1 MNSDT
6 FEKAIKA
13 YSFEDINDARIEK
26 YKPVFMASG
35 GEHLV
40 YEIPEHPN
48 VVLKVSKESIVNSA
62 SWQMRNNA
70 DVDSYQYDTDVQGT
84 IAHRIEE
91 AQDVYREIKDFF
103 PDSLLSQRYIKF
115 KVPVTQEFLLQT
127 ALELGEVLT
136 LDQVGRLPTELYVV
150 ALVQEKSTE
159 LTLDTSVS
167 MFNEGYAF
175 DTVEPHES
183 WSSFLFKDAQQDTE
197 NMSLGEKK
205 VPDEVEAVC
214 QDFIERALD
223 YSNVTG
229 RILDIIGQNNIILY
243 RDEQGILSYLLIDA
257 VYPEHEEQ
265 SLVQFKKF
273 IESCVASDIPC
284 PLSTMKKNIS
294 LVANTVDYI
303 CKINRE
309 AGHYKIG
316 ARIDLFPRFTEEEKR
331 KALAI
336 VLQVMELWRSSKKT
350 VAQV

>member
-1 MNSDT
+1 MNPDI

-13 YSFEDINDARIEK
+13 YSLEDADAELIEK
-26 YKPVFMASG
+26 YKPVFIASG

-40 YEIPEHPN
+40 YEIPEHPDI
-48 VVLKVSKESIVNSA
+48 VLKVSKESIANCA
-62 SWQMRNNA
+62 GWQMKHTA
-70 DVDSYQYDTDVQGT
+70 DVDSYQYDRDVQVT

-115 KVPVTQEFLLQT
+115 KVPVTQEFLLQV
-127 ALELGEVLT
+127 AKESGEELSKEQI
-136 LDQVGRLPTELYVV
+136 DRLPIELYVV

-159 LTLDTSVS
+159 LALDTSVS

-183 WSSFLFKDAQQDTE
+183 WSSFLFRDEQQYTE
-197 NMSLGEKK
+197 NGLLSEEK

-243 RDEQGILSYLLIDA
+243 KDEQGMLSYSLIDA
-257 VYPEHEEQ
+257 VYPEHEQQ

-273 IESCVASDIPC
+273 VESCVASDIPC
-284 PLSTMKKNIS
+284 PESIMKKNIS
-294 LVANTVDYI
+294 LVINTVDYI

-309 AGHYKIG
+309 AGQHHIG
-316 ARIDLFPRFTEEEKR
+316 ARIDLFSKFTDAER
-331 KALAI
+331 QKALSV
-336 VLQVMELWRSSKKT
+336 VLQVIELWRSGRKSLG
-350 VAQV
+350 QV